1 MLKSQ
6 GNLTGWEKGNDGSAG
21 RFVLGEGLENHYP
34 PGSDPKSLR
43 PAPDPKTPARV
54 PHGILTPPIPVKII
68 SPPPTHLPVLPLGC
82 YRSHLD
88 PWPGRGP
95 ANLSWV
101 LSLSPTPFLS
111 NPPPTCV
118 ISATSP
124 HCPSPLFRYV
134 YGPHRPFPGPLL
146 DPLMAPPPVGDAPPC
161 TPQPIA
167 CRTPQRRP
175 AAGPRPQPQ
184 APP

>member
-6 GNLTGWEKGNDGSAG
+6 WNLTGWEKGNDGSAG

-34 PGSDPKSLR
+34 PGSNPKSLR

-54 PHGILTPPIPVKII
+54 PHGILTPPIPIKVI
-68 SPPPTHLPVLPLGC
+68 SPPPTPPPVLPLGG

-124 HCPSPLFRYV
+124 PTAPAPFSAVSMALIVPFLGHCW
-134 YGPHRPFPGPLL
+134 
-146 DPLMAPPPVGDAPPC
+146 
-161 TPQPIA
+161 TP
-167 CRTPQRRP
+167 
-175 AAGPRPQPQ
+175 
-184 APP
+184 